1 MAKKA
6 CGKNLVSKH
15 KKSRKRKAVS
25 SWTESD
31 QEEPVLTDAD
41 NSDWHD
47 KDEDAECIAYL
58 VPRYGR

>member
-6 CGKNLVSKH
+6 CGKNLASKH

-25 SWTESD
+25 SSSESD

-41 NSDWHD
+41 NSD
-47 KDEDAECIAYL
+47 
-58 VPRYGR
+58 